1 MRRAPFLVLVLL
13 ALALPAQAQF
23 NRVYASARSGN
34 DLNSC
39 NSITSPCQTFQGAA
53 NQVAAGGSIIVLDT
67 GGYGPVTITKA
78 LTIDAPGGV
87 IAFIHPP
94 SGSGVTVNAGSTD
107 VVILR
112 GLSVNTNSGTFA
124 GIDFV
129 AGGTVRIENC
139 VIHGFASGIRQ
150 QGPGLL
156 FVRDT
161 TVRSCSTGIN
171 IGTGLSGPAK
181 VFVERCRLKGGSYG
195 MITGGNSRTNVRD
208 CNVSGNSQAGLA
220 LDSNVNGSFGEL
232 NIEDCLLAHNG
243 VGITSLAYG
252 GGLGQ
257 VRVSNSTVTNNT
269 TGLWAN
275 GGSLLS
281 RANNTVEGNTT
292 NTTGTITP
300 YFPK

>member
-1 MRRAPFLVLVLL
+1 MRRAPFLALL
-13 ALALPAQAQF
+13 LLTLAAPAQAQF

-39 NSITSPCQTFQGAA
+39 NSITSPCQSFQGAA

-78 LTIDAPGGV
+78 LTIDVPSGV
-87 IAFIHPP
+87 IAFIHPS

-112 GLSVNTNSGTFA
+112 GLSVNTSSGTFA
-124 GIDFV
+124 GIDFI
-129 AGGTVRIENC
+129 AGGTLRVENC
-139 VIHGFASGIRQ
+139 VVNGFASGIRAES
-150 QGPGLL
+150 GLL

-161 TVRSCSTGIN
+161 TIRTCSTGITVGN
-171 IGTGLSGPAK
+171 RVL
-181 VFVERCRLKGGSYG
+181 VERCRLKGNQYGLIASFGSRV
-195 MITGGNSRTNVRD
+195 IVRD
-208 CNVSGNSQAGLA
+208 CNVSGNAQAGMA
-220 LDSNVNGSFGEL
+220 LDSHTNGLSAEL

-243 VGITSLAYG
+243 TAVLSLVYG

-257 VRVSNSTVTNNT
+257 VRISNSTVTNNT
-269 TGLWAN
+269 TGLWAD

-281 RANNTVEGNTT
+281 RVNNTVEGNTT
-292 NTTGTITP
+292 NTTGPITP
-300 YFPK
+300 YGAK